1 MYFSRVGRLQEKSK
15 VHSIRIV
22 LNHKEFK
29 RKETYDN

>member
-22 LNHKEFK
+22 LNHEIK